1 MRSICDYQ
9 KTRFFD
15 SFKAIYRHV
24 IGMKKKNLFNV
35 NYVRVYLMLNA
46 VSVNTIDYKSIAL
59 PAELQGH
66 LFSCLIFIPK
76 GQLNQCIKSLMGSQ
90 SVDCSQSKVTRCRSF
105 VPNLSSY
112 LSAWG
117 SAFTWDFISSF
128 NFIKTIKTWSGIYE
142 NYEVNKVYK
151 S

>member
-1 MRSICDYQ
+1 
-9 KTRFFD
+9 
-15 SFKAIYRHV
+15 
-24 IGMKKKNLFNV
+24 
-35 NYVRVYLMLNA
+35 LMLNA

-105 VPNLSSY
+105 VPNLSVY
-112 LSAWG
+112 LSVWG

-142 NYEVNKVYK
+142 NIKVNKVYQSLTRENK
-151 S
+151 TYR

>member
-15 SFKAIYRHV
+15 SFKPIYRHV
-24 IGMKKKNLFNV
+24 IGMRKKILFKV
-35 NYVRVYLMLNA
+35 KYVRVYLMLNA
-46 VSVNTIDYKSIAL
+46 LCVKPIDYKSIAL
-59 PAELQGH
+59 PAELQGR
-66 LFSCLIFIPK
+66 LIVKAVFSLKAQI
-76 GQLNQCIKSLMGSQ
+76 NQCIKRLALMLAA
-90 SVDCSQSKVTRCRSF
+90 VAARSNCYSCGPF
-105 VPNLSSY
+105 VPNLSVRLSVRRSY
-112 LSAWG
+112 PSQ
-117 SAFTWDFISSF
+117 DFISSF